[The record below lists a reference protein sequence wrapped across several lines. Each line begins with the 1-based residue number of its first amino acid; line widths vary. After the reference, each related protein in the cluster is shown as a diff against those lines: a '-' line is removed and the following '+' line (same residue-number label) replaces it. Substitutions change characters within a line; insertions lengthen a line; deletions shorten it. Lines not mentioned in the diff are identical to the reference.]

1 MGMAPID
8 LDVGMLGPWGVA
20 LLGGVALS
28 EWVWPCQSGCG
39 LVGGSVSLWGQA
51 LKFPMLKLCPVWKTF
66 PAAYGSA
73 CRTLS
78 SSSTTSACMLPCFLP

>member
-28 EWVWPCQSGCG
+28 EWVWPCWRKCVT
-39 LVGGSVSLWGQA
+39 VGAGFEVSYAQA
-51 LKFPMLKLCPVWKTF
+51 LPSVEDISCCLWISM
-66 PAAYGSA
+66 
-73 CRTLS
+73 
-78 SSSTTSACMLPCFLP
+78 

>member
-39 LVGGSVSLWGQA
+39 LVGGSVWLWGWAYSNYAHCSTQSPSAA
-51 LKFPMLKLCPVWKTF
+51 LCYGPLWDGLMV
-66 PAAYGSA
+66 AY
-73 CRTLS
+73 LH
-78 SSSTTSACMLPCFLP
+78 